1 MNKQNEDTDIEEEIE
16 EDNDLDNGTI
26 GKLEKAKNVIAAR
39 QAKMSY
45 NSYAEEIKQSKDND
59 EIEEE
64 RNVED
69 VIFDKINNLENKLQD
84 LETKFGI
91 ILNDNDG
98 TIEEEI
104 KANKQDDK
112 NNSTLRS
119 QTILEDA
126 NKSQNLWRKN
136 DK

>member
-1 MNKQNEDTDIEEEIE
+1 
-16 EDNDLDNGTI
+16 
-26 GKLEKAKNVIAAR
+26 
-39 QAKMSY
+39 MSY
-45 NSYAEEIKQSKDND
+45 NSFVEEIKQSKDND

-112 NNSTLRS
+112 NNSPLRS